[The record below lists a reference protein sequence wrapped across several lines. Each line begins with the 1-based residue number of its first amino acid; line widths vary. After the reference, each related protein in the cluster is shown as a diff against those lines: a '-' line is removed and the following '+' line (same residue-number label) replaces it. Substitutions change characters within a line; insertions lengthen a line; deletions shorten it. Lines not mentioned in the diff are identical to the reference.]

1 MEEKTQEKER
11 VQSAET
17 TTLNRKRY
25 KTGNDVVDYVK
36 ELDDLEAKFH
46 GKDDLIGI
54 TALTIPTYISSNR
67 AIMFA
72 SHMKQFKT
80 LKHTQLPR
88 LRTNYEDVVGK
99 NSSYLHKARATAKV
113 VAKIDKFEMA
123 PGAIYFMFLYSE
135 EEDKYFMEIKREGIE
150 QQERFGFH
158 INNENMDRLKEGD
171 TVQKGDTLWKSNSYD
186 EDDMYGFGINARCI
200 WLVDNWTIEDAIKI
214 RKGFADQ
221 LTTYEEESIEIT
233 LNDNDYLRN
242 LYGDDEIHKGFP
254 DIGEA
259 PLNNIL
265 AARSK
270 RINSQ
275 ILFDMKKSN
284 LRQIASLDDRIYY
297 SKSEHNARVVDL
309 DIFSNKTVEEIPHT
323 EQNMQIIKYLRNQ
336 TRFYEEVFALCD
348 KIIHSGS
355 KYDDDIGF
363 WYKRAELIL
372 HPDVMFQDNNNSAFS
387 NIIMNFKVEREVGV
401 DIGNKLSGRYGNKG
415 VIAKIVP
422 DEEMPF
428 TEDGVP
434 VDLVFN
440 ALGVINRLVSMPLYE
455 AEFNGAADK
464 VQGMIAAAKSIPEK
478 ERLLFKFMSFFDD
491 RGMYTKLTR
500 YYKSLKTKAERVEF
514 FEDVEKNGITIHIP
528 PLWEDESLFH
538 RLARLY
544 EEIPEAN
551 PKQDVFIR
559 KFGRTIKM
567 MRQLV
572 VGEMYIIVLKQS
584 SKKGFSARSLGY
596 INMKG
601 LPDKTDRMRNNLQ
614 IFSTTPIKNGIDDCN
629 NMNIGVDSYDIAKMH
644 LFYRNSVIGRR
655 EAKKLLTDDPLGIED
670 FEMKAEYTNRNV
682 EILNAYLM
690 CRGQGIMFPGDTVYV
705 DTQSDTI
712 ENFLFENNMYLCS
725 KEKMREIILDKYFRP
740 KFDEKIVVGS
750 EEFVEET
757 YQRYKTHELNKRR
770 TDIDYVYMVDAICE

>member
-1 MEEKTQEKER
+1 MEEIDKEKER
-11 VQSAET
+11 EHQE
-17 TTLNRKRY
+17 TLNRKRY

-36 ELDDLEAKFH
+36 ELDELEEKFH
-46 GKDDLIGI
+46 GKDDLIGV

-72 SHMKQFKT
+72 SHLKQLKT
-80 LKHTQLPR
+80 LKNKQLPR
-88 LRTNYEDVVGK
+88 LRTNYEDVVGR
-99 NSSYLHKARATAKV
+99 NSSYLHKAKANAEV

-123 PGAIYFMFLYSE
+123 PGAIYYMFLYSE
-135 EEDKYFMEIKREGIE
+135 EEDKYYMEIKREGIE

-158 INNENMDRLKEGD
+158 INNENMDRLQVGD
-171 TVQKGDTLWKSNSYD
+171 HVKKGDTLWKSNSYD
-186 EDDMYGFGINARCI
+186 EDDMYGYGINARCI

-214 RKGFADQ
+214 RKGFAET
-221 LTTYEEESIEIT
+221 LTAYEEETVKIT

-242 LYGDDEIHKGFP
+242 LYGNEEVYKGFP
-254 DIGEA
+254 DIGES
-259 PLNNIL
+259 PKNNIL

-270 RINSQ
+270 KINSQ

-284 LRQIASLDDRIYY
+284 LREISSLDDRIYY
-297 SKSEHNARVVDL
+297 AKSEHNARVVDI
-309 DIFSNKTVEEIPHT
+309 DIFSNKEVDEIPDT
-323 EQNMQIIKYLRNQ
+323 EQNRQIIRYLKNQ
-336 TRFYEEVFALCD
+336 TRFYEEVFEMCE
-348 KIIHSGS
+348 KIKNSGS

-363 WYKRAELIL
+363 WYQRSKDIL
-372 HPDVMFQDNNNSAFS
+372 DSNVLFQDNNNSAFS
-387 NIIMNFKVEREVGV
+387 NIIMEFKLEREVGV

-422 DEEMPF
+422 DEDMPF
-428 TEDGVP
+428 TADGKP
-434 VDLVFN
+434 VDVVFN

-464 VQGMIAAAKSIPEK
+464 VQEALKGMSTLKQKEK
-478 ERLLFKFMSFFDD
+478 LFFKFMSFFDD
-491 RGMYTKLTR
+491 RGMYTKIKQ
-500 YYKSLKTKAERVEF
+500 YYANLNTVEKKEF

-528 PLWEDESLFH
+528 PLWETESLFH
-538 RLARLY
+538 RLQRLY
-544 EEIPEAN
+544 EEMPDMN
-551 PKQDVFIR
+551 PKQDVFIN

-614 IFSTTPIKNGIDDCN
+614 MYSSTPIKNGIDDCN
-629 NMNIGVDSYDIAKMH
+629 NMNIGVNSYDIAKMH
-644 LFYRNSVIGRR
+644 LIYRNSVIGRR
-655 EAKKLLTDDPLGIED
+655 ETKKLLTGNPLGLED
-670 FEMKAEYTNRNV
+670 FELKAEYTNRNV

-690 CRGQGIMFPGDTVYV
+690 CRGQGIVFPGDTVYV
-705 DTQSDTI
+705 GAESDLI
-712 ENFLFENNMYLCS
+712 ENFLYENSMYLCS

-740 KFDEKIVVGS
+740 KFNEKIVVGS
-750 EEFVEET
+750 QEFIEET
-757 YQRYKTHELNKRR
+757 YQRYKQHELNKRR
-770 TDIDYVYMVDAICE
+770 KDISYVYIADAICD